1 MERKMIGMMKNK
13 LLYTVDEVLERNGG
27 ILPMSKSAVYKLIR
41 EKEIPSKRN
50 GRRVFIPGT
59 FISDLMGKVAQ

>member
-1 MERKMIGMMKNK
+1 MMKNK

-41 EKEIPSKRN
+41 EKEIPSKRI
-50 GRRVFIPGT
+50 GKRVFILGSFFEDMKKT
-59 FISDLMGKVAQ
+59 LQK